1 MNAPLAARFQPWM
14 AHMPLLLSLALVLLI
29 AYQLATATWA
39 VVSPQADVGAGGS
52 TAAPAATPP
61 PDPEAI
67 ARRHLF
73 GAADAVPG
81 AVATVDAPETRLN
94 LTLRGIAASGSR
106 EFARALIAGP
116 DNQEKV
122 YAVGA
127 EVPGGARVH
136 EIHEDHVLLNRR
148 GALETL
154 RLPKFGDGGDTVPPV
169 AAQPVAAVA
178 VDNLR
183 NQAATDA
190 LVEVVRPQAVMVDG
204 QLSGFRVYP
213 GRDRRRFAE
222 LGLRAGDLVTA
233 VNGMPLTDMAQSLE
247 AMQALTGT
255 GEVAL
260 TVRRGDE
267 TENITVTP

>member
-1 MNAPLAARFQPWM
+1 MARL
-14 AHMPLLLSLALVLLI
+14 PLLLSVTLVLLI

-39 VVSPQADVGAGGS
+39 IVSPQTGVASDDGTPG
-52 TAAPAATPP
+52 PAATPP

-67 ARRHLF
+67 VQRHLF

-81 AVATVDAPETRLN
+81 AVRTIDAPETRLD

-116 DNQEKV
+116 DNKEKV
-122 YAVGA
+122 YAIGA
-127 EVPGGARVH
+127 DVPGGARVH
-136 EIHEDHVLLNRR
+136 EIHADRVLLNRR

-154 RLPKFGDGGDTVPPV
+154 RLPKFGDGNDPVPPV
-169 AAQPVAAVA
+169 AAQPVGAVA

-183 NQAATDA
+183 NQAATDD

-204 QLSGFRVYP
+204 QLRGFRVYP

-233 VNGMPLTDMAQSLE
+233 VNGSPLTDMTQSLE
-247 AMQALTGT
+247 AMRALTGNA
-255 GEVAL
+255 EVSL
-260 TVRRGDE
+260 TVERGDE